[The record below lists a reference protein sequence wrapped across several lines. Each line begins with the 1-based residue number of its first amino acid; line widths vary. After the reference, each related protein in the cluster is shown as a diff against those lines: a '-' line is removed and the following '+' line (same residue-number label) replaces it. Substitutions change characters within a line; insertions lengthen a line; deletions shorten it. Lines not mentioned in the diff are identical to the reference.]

1 MPNIEKYYNNTE
13 STTPKAN
20 VKYFIEKIQPPPGK
34 AIELGCGAGNETV
47 YLIKNDW
54 QVLAIDRED
63 VEQRIAKRLNTN
75 EKEKFKFKKENF
87 ENIKLEKT
95 NAIIANNSLPFCQKT
110 KFQELWN
117 KIKESILEGGYF
129 VGNFFG
135 INDSWKPLRTEM
147 VFLTK
152 EQVINLFTDFEIIK
166 LKEIEKDAVTG
177 LGKMKHWHIF
187 VVIAKKK

>member
-13 STTPKAN
+13 STTPKSN
-20 VKYFIEKIQPPPGK
+20 VKYFIEKIQSPPGK

-47 YLIKNDW
+47 YLIKNNW

-63 VEQRIAKRLNTN
+63 VEQRIAKRLNAN
-75 EKEKFKFKKENF
+75 EREKFKFKKENF

-95 NAIIANNSLPFCQKT
+95 NAIIANNSIPLCPKA

-152 EQVINLFTDFEIIK
+152 EQVINLYTDFEIIK

-187 VVIAKKK
+187 EITAKKK

>member
-20 VKYFIEKIQPPPGK
+20 VKYFIEKIQQPPGK

-47 YLIKNDW
+47 YLIKNNW

-63 VEQRIAKRLNTN
+63 VEQRIAKRLNSN
-75 EKEKFKFKKENF
+75 EREKFKFKKENF

-95 NAIIANNSLPFCQKT
+95 NAIIANNSLPFCPKA

-187 VVIAKKK
+187 EITAKKK

>member
-20 VKYFIEKIQPPPGK
+20 VKYFIEKIQQPPGK

-47 YLIKNDW
+47 YLIKNNW

-63 VEQRIAKRLNTN
+63 VEQRIEKRLNAN
-75 EKEKFKFKKENF
+75 ERENFKFKKENF

-110 KFQELWN
+110 KLQELWN

-135 INDSWKPLRTEM
+135 INDSWKPLKTEM

-166 LKEIEKDAVTG
+166 FEEIEKDAVTG

-187 VVIAKKK
+187 EITAKKK

>member
-1 MPNIEKYYNNTE
+1 MPNIEK
-13 STTPKAN
+13 
-20 VKYFIEKIQPPPGK
+20 IQSPPGK

-47 YLIKNDW
+47 YLIKNNW

-63 VEQRIAKRLNTN
+63 VEQRIAKRLNSN
-75 EKEKFKFKKENF
+75 EREKFKFKKEKF

-95 NAIIANNSLPFCQKT
+95 NAIITNNSLPFCPKA

-135 INDSWKPLRTEM
+135 INDSWKPLKTEM

-166 LKEIEKDAVTG
+166 FEEIEKDAVTG

-187 VVIAKKK
+187 EITAKKK